1 MTTTTIR
8 HAPEVET
15 ISIAFNRVNRLDA
28 GTFKHNLALKKLDLA
43 NNGYGRNGGFIP
55 QSLFYGNPNL
65 ETLSLSTNAIEDL
78 HPDFFN
84 HSTKLFQLDLQN
96 NQLTSFSRTLF
107 AATAI
112 SRRQARI

>member
-1 MTTTTIR
+1 M
-8 HAPEVET
+8 ET
-15 ISIAFNRVNRLDA
+15 ISITRNHVNRLDA
-28 GTFKHNLALKKLDLA
+28 GTFKHNLALKRLDLS
-43 NNGYGRNGGFIP
+43 NNGYGRCHGNVGCVP
-55 QSLFYGNPNL
+55 VSLFYGNPNL

-84 HSTKLFQLDLQN
+84 HSTKLFQLGLEN

-112 SRRQARI
+112 NRRQARI